1 MTAVPKVSD
10 KLKEMLNDAIAR
22 EISVSISYMWQHVLM
37 TGVKG
42 FSVRGEIKE
51 ISIVEMKHAEEI
63 AERLVYLGG
72 KPTTK
77 PTEVKVGETLKEMME
92 INAAQETGAIELYRK
107 IIEVAEE
114 EGDTVTADMFHDILA
129 DEEEHHDTFTGLLT
143 DL

>member
-1 MTAVPKVSD
+1 MSAPPKVSE
-10 KLKEMLNDAIAR
+10 KLKDLLNEAIAR

-37 TGVKG
+37 TGIKG
-42 FSVRGEIKE
+42 YAVRDEIKS

-77 PTEVKVGETLKEMME
+77 ATEVRVGETLKEMFE
-92 INAAQETGAIELYRK
+92 INTEQETGAIELYRE
-107 IIEVAEE
+107 IIALAEE
-114 EGDTVTADMFHDILA
+114 EGDVVTADMFHEILA
-129 DEEEHHDTFTGLLT
+129 QEEDHHSKFTGFLK

>member
-1 MTAVPKVSD
+1 MTAPPHVSD
-10 KLKEMLNDAIAR
+10 KLKDLLNEAIAR

-37 TGVKG
+37 TGVQG
-42 FSVRGEIKE
+42 YAVRGEIKK

-77 PTEVKVGETLKEMME
+77 PTQVRVGESLKEMIE
-92 INAAQETGAIELYRK
+92 IDADQESGAIALYRD
-107 IIEVAEE
+107 IIETAEA
-114 EGDTVTADMFHDILA
+114 EGDTVTGDLFHDILSE
-129 DEEEHHDTFTGLLT
+129 EEEHPDIFTKWLK